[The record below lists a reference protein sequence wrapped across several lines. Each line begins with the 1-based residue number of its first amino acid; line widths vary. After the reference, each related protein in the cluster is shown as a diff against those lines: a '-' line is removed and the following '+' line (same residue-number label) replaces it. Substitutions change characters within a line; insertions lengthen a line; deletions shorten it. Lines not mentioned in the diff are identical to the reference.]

1 MRVFGNG
8 RSIPLRAI
16 ILTDRTAWLGA
27 CSPAGMKRLLGWSVV
42 VFIVVLALVLG
53 LANGLLATGWPMAWM
68 NGDPA
73 HLRIS
78 YRSAWTFWP
87 PLALH
92 VKDLD
97 LSFQDPDTQVQLSAE
112 HLDGYLSPWA
122 LRSLRLDAHG
132 IRASGVVFKL
142 RPRVLPEDQTVR
154 RAFLPDIDGF
164 PSADKVPGEVWP
176 ALITFDLSGLELTD
190 VREVW
195 VGEVHYR
202 GAGAVSGGL
211 VFEPLRSLQLA
222 DVSLNDSKGVLT
234 RGDETLLTLSALTAR
249 VDLQRLAFEGVSAL
263 DLRKLTANVSLRGVL
278 DSASL
283 ANFMVRSVP
292 GLSVTGATGAV
303 SADVDIVR
311 GVLQP
316 GGHFSSKA
324 PAVTLQ
330 TRLGSLTGEGEV
342 LLSSTETVR
351 RLELVLHAPSV
362 KGPDDTPWAQAER
375 FRLVSK
381 GPVDLAAPDA
391 FDGVL
396 TLTAARATDLRILNR
411 AIPRASGVTLVK
423 GQALVN
429 ATLSLDSSTSKGS
442 GEVELTLSNLELASR
457 ASRVVGQVV
466 AKAHVRSLDLNT
478 GAMRLD
484 GSSVELTEAT
494 VFADRGRADGFWL
507 KLRAPQWT
515 LEGPRT
521 QASVVLEVQHLQ
533 PVMGM
538 IAAQVEV
545 PFPLRLMSE
554 HHDVTTTADLRVEP
568 QHVEVTD
575 VRVHAANLDVWADLE
590 VRNTQGVWGAAL
602 VKSPPVVAALEL
614 RGVSS
619 EVVLADASPW
629 FQKWR
634 ATQAAKCLIARS
646 AQGPCAPSAR

>member
-1 MRVFGNG
+1 
-8 RSIPLRAI
+8 
-16 ILTDRTAWLGA
+16 
-27 CSPAGMKRLLGWSVV
+27 MKRLLGWSLV
-42 VFIVVLALVLG
+42 VFIAVFVIILG

-73 HLRIS
+73 HLRVS

-122 LRSLRLDAHG
+122 LRSLRLSAHG
-132 IRASGVVFKL
+132 VRASGVIFKL
-142 RPRVLPEDQTVR
+142 RPRVLPDDETVR

-164 PSADKVPGEVWP
+164 PSGDKVPGEVWP

-202 GAGAVSGGL
+202 GAGEVSGGL
-211 VFEPLRSLQLA
+211 VFEPLRSLQLD
-222 DVSLNDSKGVLT
+222 DVSLRDSKGVLQ

-249 VDLQRLAFEGVSAL
+249 ADLQRLEFAGISAL

-292 GLSVTGATGAV
+292 GLSVTGATGEV
-303 SADVDIVR
+303 SADVDVVR

-316 GGHFSSKA
+316 GAKFSSKA
-324 PAVTLQ
+324 PAVTLL
-330 TRLGSLTGEGEV
+330 TNFASLTGEGEV
-342 LLSSTETVR
+342 LLTSTATER
-351 RLELVLHAPSV
+351 RLELVLHSPSV
-362 KGPDDTPWAQAER
+362 KGRDDTPWAQAER

-396 TLTAARATDLRILNR
+396 TLTGARADDLRVINR
-411 AIPRASGVTLVK
+411 AIPRATGLTLEK
-423 GQALVN
+423 GHALVN
-429 ATLSLDSSTSKGS
+429 ATFTLDSSTSKGS
-442 GEVELTLSNLELASR
+442 GEVELTVTGLEVASR
-457 ASRVVGQVV
+457 ASRVVGQLV

-484 GSSVELTEAT
+484 GSSVELTNAT
-494 VFADRGRADGFWL
+494 VFADRTRADGFWL
-507 KLRAPQWT
+507 KLNAPRWT

-521 QASVVLEVQHLQ
+521 EASVVLEVQHLQ

-538 IAAQVEV
+538 VAAQVDV

-575 VRVHAANLDVWADLE
+575 VRVHSANLDVWADLE
-590 VRNTQGVWGAAL
+590 VRKTPGVWGAAL

-619 EVVLADASPW
+619 EVMLSDAPSW

-634 ATQAAKCLIARS
+634 TTQAAKCLTARN